1 MAAVLTDSD
10 RQPLGAPAFGA
21 VSESTGRQGTATCPD
36 LPKSPRKASG
46 KTPEDGSPTR
56 APSTSMDGM
65 LPPAAAEDE
74 AAVGVAANGAPA
86 P

>member
-1 MAAVLTDSD
+1 
-10 RQPLGAPAFGA
+10 
-21 VSESTGRQGTATCPD
+21 
-36 LPKSPRKASG
+36 
-46 KTPEDGSPTR
+46 
-56 APSTSMDGM
+56 MDGM